1 MVKRRGLV
9 GCALLQSKPCPKSN
23 AALMDDSEVRVL
35 VVDDVQDAAE
45 ALACALQADGY
56 TVLTAHDGATALSLI
71 ETFLPH
77 CVLLDIDMPT
87 MGGHELASRLRLRFG
102 DAVVLIAVTGWGR
115 ADDRFSQ
122 AFELFDHYLRKPF
135 DTAVLHKILPP
146 LD

>member
-1 MVKRRGLV
+1 
-9 GCALLQSKPCPKSN
+9 
-23 AALMDDSEVRVL
+23 MDDFGVRVL

-56 TVLTAHDGATALSLI
+56 TVQMAHDGATALLLL

-77 CVLLDIDMPT
+77 CVLLDIDMP
-87 MGGHELASRLRLRFG
+87 MMDGHELASRLRLRFG

-115 ADDRFSQ
+115 ADDCFSR

-135 DTAVLHKILPP
+135 ETAALHKVLPP
-146 LD
+146 LY